1 MPWLFTRIMV
11 SWISKFLET
20 RGNQTERISTRT
32 DSNGSHLRNLPN
44 IFIGLHDALDTRNR
58 ELGLDLYPLT
68 RARLGL
74 WNWLLRLRFQL
85 WLRFRLIRLSGFFRG
100 LWFTG
105 LLCVFRFRRWFRF
118 HCARDARG
126 PPGHIRVVI
135 KAGIGEWRNVLLRSR
150 PVLVVMRGEER
161 RGVV

>member
-1 MPWLFTRIMV
+1 M
-11 SWISKFLET
+11 SKK
-20 RGNQTERISTRT
+20 RT

-44 IFIGLHDALDTRNR
+44 IFIGLHDALDTRDGK
-58 ELGLDLYPLT
+58 LGFHLYPLAWT
-68 RARLGL
+68 RLGL
-74 WNWLLRLRFQL
+74 WDWLFQL
-85 WLRFRLIRLSGFFRG
+85 WFQLGLRFRLIRLSGFFRG

-105 LLCVFRFRRWFRF
+105 LLCVFGFRLRFRF

-135 KAGIGEWRNVLLRSR
+135 EAGIGEWRYVLLRSR
-150 PVLVVMRGEER
+150 PLLVVLRGEER